1 MTVVV
6 VVGAGSRVGTVTG
19 PEEVVDE
26 EDDDDDD
33 DGPGAV
39 ELTDGGPKW
48 ARGSSTAGGPPGGGT
63 RSRSARRLHLD
74 GRPPAAGRA
83 GHDHHAAEAG
93 QRDDAGD
100 SQPAT
105 AEGAPEPHASIIRA
119 GPDTLGEAARICP
132 LFAVAGRWNN
142 LKVAL
147 R

>member
-1 MTVVV
+1 
-6 VVGAGSRVGTVTG
+6 VGQRI
-19 PEEVVDE
+19 VD
-26 EDDDDDD
+26 
-33 DGPGAV
+33 GRRP
-39 ELTDGGPKW
+39 
-48 ARGSSTAGGPPGGGT
+48 ARGLGGGT